1 MLIFVRKAAEVKV
14 AICLVRPMDR
24 GYDMRGRD
32 ASTQLFYRPY
42 DKVSVWPAIA
52 ARGKENHNIYVV
64 DLPKAGRSVVRGDAT
79 FIFACAFLE
88 PNTEVATYVVD
99 SDELTDLAERAEIP
113 RNDVTAKVLY
123 TNGRWE
129 WCKVVAELD
138 TEVSAKKLGWARSDE
153 YRVVSL
159 GDYPNWQVKFDNW
172 LTLCRWIAC
181 AQGLNLA
188 RHTTQIQN
196 LLDLHT
202 SVTLGELLRASDD
215 QGLVLA
221 AVAWLLHGG
230 LAEANLNGELIS
242 PSTIITWRNE
252 GDLYGSAAAQ
262 SRRMPTEV
270 KSSLVHTTAAV
281 AAIPI
286 AVEKTPRRG
295 RPRTFGSGEINTN
308 VWPEPNVKGMPDSA
322 QRTYLKR
329 KEAVLLY
336 LGNVPCHRIEAQC
349 GITLRR
355 IRTLLKRCLTA
366 DESGRLYGYFGLLPH
381 LRLHRY
387 RREAPVDA
395 NLSLKSWG
403 CAGALSQLLR
413 RMPDVKDWLDERI
426 IAAPRRKATTID
438 RWVDLRDAFLEKL
451 LEQGLTDRDWPFC
464 RKDRAYQALRT
475 YAKELLADSLPQA
488 QGRSV
493 RVPLIRA
500 LRPLSIL
507 QMDYQVAGA
516 ACVLRLKNAEGDV
529 VRVPVHRW
537 YLGVVGDEELQAV
550 VGVSVEFEVSPS
562 TDAALEAISSA
573 IDPSNDEFYRDHLR
587 YTDDG
592 KFLLRHFFP
601 QLAWHGF
608 SMLRVDNGW
617 CNKAHDVVNNLI
629 DTIGCSVQ
637 FGPPYRW
644 WVRDAIERVIGQ
656 LDALGLSR
664 LPSTYGTGPN
674 DKRRRAPE
682 EKAVDLEVNLNE
694 ILDVIYGAIAKFNL
708 APSERHQHSSHVAAL
723 QAALMHPEVGCFI
736 QPLPKATQR
745 GNSLLEHVE
754 RRVVRGGRNLR
765 ERPYVK
771 VDRCRYVCD
780 QFTEHLV
787 GRAVWVYI
795 NRRDAR
801 FGHAVLCDTG
811 RDLGCIEATGGWA
824 KTPVSWRRRRLINRG
839 ITVAQQQVAND
850 PVRQWE
856 QEKCQE
862 ILARKKRHKTGK
874 TALTLLAH
882 GKSKQGR
889 GNRAKVK
896 EIAPELGHVVQG
908 AKPRRDDATEADPF
922 GLRSTPK
929 LDGS

>member
-1 MLIFVRKAAEVKV
+1 MS
-14 AICLVRPMDR
+14 
-24 GYDMRGRD
+24 GRD

-42 DKVSVWPAIA
+42 EKISVWPAIA

-88 PNTEVATYVVD
+88 PDTEVATYVVD
-99 SDELTDLAERAEIP
+99 SDRLTDLAERADIP
-113 RNDVTAKVLY
+113 RNDVTAKIQY
-123 TNGRWE
+123 TDGRWE
-129 WCKVVAELD
+129 WCKVVAGLD
-138 TEVSAKKLGWARSDE
+138 AAAPEKIPGWARSNE
-153 YRVVSL
+153 YRVVAL
-159 GDYPNWQVKFDNW
+159 GDYPNWQVRFDNW

-181 AQGLNLA
+181 TRGLDLA
-188 RHTTQIQN
+188 PQTIQIQD

-230 LAEANLNGELIS
+230 LAEANLSGELLS
-242 PSTIITWRNE
+242 PSTIITWRSE
-252 GDLYGSAAAQ
+252 GDLYGPAAVQ
-262 SRRMPTEV
+262 SRRMSAEI
-270 KSSLVHTTAAV
+270 KSSLAH
-281 AAIPI
+281 PI
-286 AVEKTPRRG
+286 AVEKNPRRG
-295 RPRTFGSGEINTN
+295 RPRTLGSGEINTN
-308 VWPEPNVKGMPDSA
+308 VWPEPNVEGMPDRV
-322 QRTYLKR
+322 QRMYLKR

-336 LGNVPCHRIEAQC
+336 LGNVPCRRIETQC

-355 IRTLLKRCLTA
+355 TRTLLKRCLTA
-366 DESGRLYGYFGLLPH
+366 DEAGRLYGYFGLLPH
-381 LRLHRY
+381 FRLHRY

-395 NLSLKSWG
+395 NLSLKSRG

-426 IAAPRRKATTID
+426 IAAPKRNATTID

-451 LEQGLTDRDWPFC
+451 LEQGVTDRDWPFC
-464 RKDRAYQALRT
+464 RRNRAYQALRT
-475 YAKELLADSLPQA
+475 YARGLLVDSQPQA
-488 QGRSV
+488 QGRSA
-493 RVPLIRA
+493 RAPLIRA

-516 ACVLRLKNAEGDV
+516 ACVLRLKNAKGDV

-537 YLGVVGDEELQAV
+537 YLGIVGDEELQAV
-550 VGVSVEFEVSPS
+550 AGVSVEFEVSPS
-562 TDAALEAISSA
+562 ADAALEAISSV
-573 IDPSNDEFYRDHLR
+573 IDPSNDESYRDHLR
-587 YTDDG
+587 YTADG

-601 QLAWHGF
+601 QLGWHGF

-629 DTIGCSVQ
+629 DTVGCAVQ

-644 WVRDAIERVIGQ
+644 WVRDVIERVIGQ

-664 LPSTYGTGPN
+664 LPGTYGTGPN

-708 APSERHQHSSHVAAL
+708 APSERHQHSSRVAAL
-723 QAALMHPEVGCFI
+723 KAALIQSEVGCFI

-745 GNSLLEHVE
+745 RNSLLEHVE

-780 QFTEHLV
+780 QFAEHLV
-787 GRAVWVYI
+787 GRSVWVYI

-801 FGHAVLCDTG
+801 FGRAVLCETG
-811 RDLGCIEATGGWA
+811 RNLGHIEATGGWA

-862 ILARKKRHKTGK
+862 ILAHKNRHKTRK

-889 GNRAKVK
+889 GGSTKAKS
-896 EIAPELGHVVQG
+896 IASELGHVVQG
-908 AKPRRDDATEADPF
+908 AKPKRDDAATADPF